1 MKALYTFF
9 LGCFCVG
16 VMLAQSDIAS
26 VEYFFDTDPG
36 IGNGIILDIDP
47 DIDILDQNFNISTT
61 GLSQGTHRLF
71 LRVVNVDGSSSM
83 YTHKTFRIYDMP
95 ATNSADIVEAEFF
108 FNTDPGFG
116 NGNIRTVSNATVM
129 DRNFSF
135 STAGLPVGTHKLY
148 FRVKNS
154 NNEWSMYT
162 YKTFR
167 KSDVPLTNAADIVEA
182 EYYFNTD
189 PGLGNGTNIDVADV
203 ASLDEN
209 FNIATSGLPIGT
221 HRMFLRVKNSD
232 NRWSMYANKTFRV
245 SDVPH
250 INLFDIVEAEY
261 YFNTDPGLGN
271 GTNIDVA
278 DVASLDE
285 NFNIPTTGLP
295 IGTHR
300 MFLRVKNSD
309 NFWSLYANKTFRVSD
324 NPDTNMFDIVEAEY
338 YFNTDPGLGN
348 GTNIDV
354 ADVASLDENFS
365 IATSSLAIGTHRMF
379 MRVKNSNNSWSMY
392 DNKTFRVFD
401 VPEINTAS
409 IVAAE
414 YFIDVD
420 PGFGSATA
428 LSVSGDN
435 LDENLTIPTSAS
447 LAQGDHYLHIR
458 VLNADGSWSL
468 YDRKLFEIDGTLG
481 IDSDDLSEIR
491 IFPIPT
497 SDYVNIKTPYHIQI
511 KSIGIIDL
519 NGKVVMQLNNPVE
532 KINLSNL
539 QQGVYLLQIQT
550 QNGNLSKRIIK
561 N

>member
-71 LRVVNVDGSSSM
+71 LRVVNADGSSSM

-209 FNIATSGLPIGT
+209 FNITTS
-221 HRMFLRVKNSD
+221 
-232 NRWSMYANKTFRV
+232 
-245 SDVPH
+245 
-250 INLFDIVEAEY
+250 
-261 YFNTDPGLGN
+261 
-271 GTNIDVA
+271 
-278 DVASLDE
+278 
-285 NFNIPTTGLP
+285 GLP

-324 NPDTNMFDIVEAEY
+324 IPDTNMFDIVEAEY

-354 ADVASLDENFS
+354 ADVVSLDENFS

-379 MRVKNSNNSWSMY
+379 MRVKNS
-392 DNKTFRVFD
+392 
-401 VPEINTAS
+401 
-409 IVAAE
+409 
-414 YFIDVD
+414 
-420 PGFGSATA
+420 
-428 LSVSGDN
+428 
-435 LDENLTIPTSAS
+435 
-447 LAQGDHYLHIR
+447 
-458 VLNADGSWSL
+458 DGSWSL
-468 YDRKLFEIDGTLG
+468 YDRKLFEIEGTLG

-497 SDYVNIKTPYHIQI
+497 S
-511 KSIGIIDL
+511 
-519 NGKVVMQLNNPVE
+519 
-532 KINLSNL
+532 
-539 QQGVYLLQIQT
+539 
-550 QNGNLSKRIIK
+550 
-561 N
+561 

>member
-1 MKALYTFF
+1 
-9 LGCFCVG
+9 
-16 VMLAQSDIAS
+16 
-26 VEYFFDTDPG
+26 
-36 IGNGIILDIDP
+36 
-47 DIDILDQNFNISTT
+47 
-61 GLSQGTHRLF
+61 
-71 LRVVNVDGSSSM
+71 
-83 YTHKTFRIYDMP
+83 
-95 ATNSADIVEAEFF
+95 
-108 FNTDPGFG
+108 
-116 NGNIRTVSNATVM
+116 
-129 DRNFSF
+129 
-135 STAGLPVGTHKLY
+135 
-148 FRVKNS
+148 
-154 NNEWSMYT
+154 
-162 YKTFR
+162 
-167 KSDVPLTNAADIVEA
+167 
-182 EYYFNTD
+182 
-189 PGLGNGTNIDVADV
+189 DVADV

-209 FNIATSGLPIGT
+209 FNITTSGLPIGT

-245 SDVPH
+245 SDVTH

-285 NFNIPTTGLP
+285 NFNIPTSGLP

-354 ADVASLDENFS
+354 ADVVSLDENFS

-401 VPEINTAS
+401 VPEINNAS

-435 LDENLTIPTSAS
+435 LDEN
-447 LAQGDHYLHIR
+447 
-458 VLNADGSWSL
+458 
-468 YDRKLFEIDGTLG
+468 
-481 IDSDDLSEIR
+481 
-491 IFPIPT
+491 
-497 SDYVNIKTPYHIQI
+497 
-511 KSIGIIDL
+511 
-519 NGKVVMQLNNPVE
+519 
-532 KINLSNL
+532 
-539 QQGVYLLQIQT
+539 
-550 QNGNLSKRIIK
+550 
-561 N
+561 

>member
-71 LRVVNVDGSSSM
+71 LRVVNADGSSSM

-209 FNIATSGLPIGT
+209 FNITTS
-221 HRMFLRVKNSD
+221 
-232 NRWSMYANKTFRV
+232 
-245 SDVPH
+245 
-250 INLFDIVEAEY
+250 
-261 YFNTDPGLGN
+261 
-271 GTNIDVA
+271 
-278 DVASLDE
+278 
-285 NFNIPTTGLP
+285 GLP

-354 ADVASLDENFS
+354 ADVVSLDENFS

-401 VPEINTAS
+401 VPEINNAS

-497 SDYVNIKTPYHIQI
+497 SDYVNIITPYHIQI

>member
-26 VEYFFDTDPG
+26 VEYYFDTDPG

-83 YTHKTFRIYDMP
+83 YTHKTFRIYDLP
-95 ATNSADIVEAEFF
+95 ATNSTDIVEAEFF

-116 NGNIRTVSNATVM
+116 NGNIRAVSNATVM
-129 DRNFSF
+129 NRNFSF

-154 NNEWSMYT
+154 NNQWSMYT

-167 KSDVPLTNAADIVEA
+167 KSDVPLTNIADIVEA

-203 ASLDEN
+203 
-209 FNIATSGLPIGT
+209 G
-221 HRMFLRVKNSD
+221 
-232 NRWSMYANKTFRV
+232 
-245 SDVPH
+245 
-250 INLFDIVEAEY
+250 
-261 YFNTDPGLGN
+261 
-271 GTNIDVA
+271 
-278 DVASLDE
+278 
-285 NFNIPTTGLP
+285 
-295 IGTHR
+295 
-300 MFLRVKNSD
+300 
-309 NFWSLYANKTFRVSD
+309 
-324 NPDTNMFDIVEAEY
+324 
-338 YFNTDPGLGN
+338 
-348 GTNIDV
+348 
-354 ADVASLDENFS
+354 SLDENFS